1 MPSRHERKQALLTTL
16 EQQRI
21 DIMVDHLRLER
32 AAAHVDATWQQLVR
46 FRKPLRLLGGLV
58 VFKLARQPGQLMQWG
73 RKALSSYTVV
83 NSIRQF
89 MR

>member
-32 AAAHVDATWQQLVR
+32 AAAPVDATWQQLVR
-46 FRKPLRLLGGLV
+46 FRKPLYLLGGLV
-58 VFKLARQPGQLMQWG
+58 VFKLARQPGQLMRWG

-83 NSIRQF
+83 NSMRQF